1 MATTAAAAAAAAVA
15 ARAAT
20 DGGAS
25 IRRERRRREYGAPD
39 GNEGEGDTR
48 AMAGFDDAAPLTA
61 PLAIIAK
68 RRTRDS
74 IGPTATLFCDRHAL
88 FHVGLVPLQN
98 RRVYACIVPFVCIHI
113 SRSENLVSTA
123 TPLKLNTIEMPRIP
137 PHSGLRH

>member
-1 MATTAAAAAAAAVA
+1 MATAAAAAAAAAVA

-68 RRTRDS
+68 RRTRAS
-74 IGPTATLFCDRHAL
+74 IGPTLFCD
-88 FHVGLVPLQN
+88 
-98 RRVYACIVPFVCIHI
+98 
-113 SRSENLVSTA
+113 
-123 TPLKLNTIEMPRIP
+123 
-137 PHSGLRH
+137 